1 MTSVWKSTLI
11 DQLKEQNQRWHAFE
25 HIIEHCKSIAIDRLA
40 QRDCSSDRLDNR
52 VLENNA
58 ILQVQ
63 CNKLTTDVQHLRLAN
78 AGLEKASEARFADM
92 LRADRLLNWSI

>member
-1 MTSVWKSTLI
+1 MTSIWKSTLI
-11 DQLKEQNQRWHAFE
+11 GQLKEQNQRWHAFE
-25 HIIEHCKSIAIDRLA
+25 HIIEHCKYIEIDRLRH
-40 QRDCSSDRLDNR
+40 RDYSIAELDNR

-78 AGLEKASEARFADM
+78 AGLEKASEARFADR
-92 LRADRLLNWSI
+92 LREARPLSLFV